1 MTRSLDGVPRGLS
14 LYPAMACYGLLKRTE
29 CYYLHEI
36 AQHVT
41 MRVALKDAKGGRF
54 DCYGLSYSRGGSNR
68 TQTLRG
74 YGQKITPLSQNA
86 RVQTWGGM
94 ADRQNRVR
102 GVETPE
108 QKSIPTSRGQIT
120 LVSVAHMSLRK
131 LPGRLV
137 TCCEVLPFAILHR
150 DAANCNT
157 LQRIVTHCN
166 GNGWLEG
173 QEEKM
178 RTRGNGL

>member
-41 MRVALKDAKGGRF
+41 MRVALKDAEGGRF

-74 YGQKITPLSQNA
+74 YGQEITPLSQNA

-94 ADRQNRVR
+94 ANRQNRVR

-120 LVSVAHMSLRK
+120 LVSVAHRMSTSFQPINIR
-131 LPGRLV
+131 RCVCYLV
-137 TCCEVLPFAILHR
+137 AYFTLFG
-150 DAANCNT
+150 NT
-157 LQRIVTHCN
+157 KQHQTTLNN